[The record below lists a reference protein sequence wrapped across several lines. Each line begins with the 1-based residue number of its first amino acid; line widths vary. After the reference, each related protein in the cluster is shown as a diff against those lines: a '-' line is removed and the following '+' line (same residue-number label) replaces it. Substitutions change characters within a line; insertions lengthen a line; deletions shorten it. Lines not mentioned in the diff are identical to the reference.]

1 VDRRI
6 PGRFGPY
13 THLPANSIAEHALRI
28 ALLSSATVI
37 IAAATR
43 MAYADVINIDI
54 EARNPLSQP
63 GKGHKEEH
71 AFSGKVFGFG

>member
-1 VDRRI
+1 
-6 PGRFGPY
+6 
-13 THLPANSIAEHALRI
+13 
-28 ALLSSATVI
+28 
-37 IAAATR
+37 

>member
-1 VDRRI
+1 
-6 PGRFGPY
+6 
-13 THLPANSIAEHALRI
+13 
-28 ALLSSATVI
+28 
-37 IAAATR
+37 

-71 AFSGKVFGFG
+71 AFSGKVFGFGYNACGVTRKEYIYFSNLGSM